1 MNRRLFV
8 PILKTIPSNTKKII
22 DEQIF
27 NQTNFFQ
34 SIQSIQNR
42 QQSRLYGYFCKQY
55 KYQQLGFTEP
65 DYEAFLNRILTSYF
79 NRREVT
85 ASTKTKSEVRG
96 GGKKPWRQKG
106 LGRARAGSSRS
117 PLWKGG
123 GVCFGPKPKFNNQK
137 INKKEYGLAIK
148 LLLRLAYKQNR
159 LLIIQPLSGSLLNNI
174 QKTREIKNLLASI
187 IKTTNNENSSQAIR
201 FVLSQ
206 KEYKMFG
213 ENFKKA
219 SSNLLRTDIISENEL
234 SLANF
239 TKPTTFVFTIGA
251 FLSLRS
257 KFM

>member
-8 PILKTIPSNTKKII
+8 PILKSISSTTKKDI

-42 QQSRLYGYFCKQY
+42 RQSRLYGYFCKNY
-55 KYQQLGFTEP
+55 KYQQLGFSEP
-65 DYEAFLNRILTSYF
+65 DSEAFLNRILTSYL
-79 NRREVT
+79 NTREVT

-123 GVCFGPKPKFNNQK
+123 GVCFGPKPKFVNPK
-137 INKKEYGLAIK
+137 INKKEYGLAMR
-148 LLLRLAYKQNR
+148 LLIRLAYRKNQ
-159 LLIIQPLSGSLLNNI
+159 LLIVQGLTSNPLQKI
-174 QKTREIKNLLASI
+174 YKTREIKSLLESVT
-187 IKTTNNENSSQAIR
+187 KNPSQAVR
-201 FVLSQ
+201 FVLS
-206 KEYKMFG
+206 KDEYKNFG
-213 ENFKKA
+213 ENFTKA
-219 SSNLLRTDIISENEL
+219 SANLPKTFVISENEL
-234 SLANF
+234 TLATF
-239 TKPTTFVFTIGA
+239 IKPTKFIFTIDA
-251 FLSLRS
+251 FLNTRS

>member
-1 MNRRLFV
+1 MNRKLYV
-8 PILKTIPSNTKKII
+8 PILKTIPSSTRKII

-34 SIQSIQNR
+34 SIQSVQNR
-42 QQSRLYGYFCKQY
+42 KQSRLYGYFCRHY

-65 DYEAFLNRILTSYF
+65 DYETFLNRILTSYF

-117 PLWKGG
+117 PLWRGG
-123 GVCFGPKPKFNNQK
+123 GVCFGPKPKQNNIK
-137 INKKEYGLAIK
+137 INKKEYSLAIK

-159 LLIIQPLSGSLLNNI
+159 LLIVQSLNTTPLNNI
-174 QKTREIKNLLASI
+174 QKTREIENLFLSL
-187 IKTTNNENSSQAIR
+187 IKTDASKKSCQSIR
-201 FVLSQ
+201 FIMSEQ
-206 KEYKMFG
+206 EYKNFG
-213 ENFKKA
+213 ENFKRA
-219 SSNLLRTDIISENEL
+219 SSNISKTHVISDRQL

-239 TKPTTFVFTIGA
+239 TKPTKFIFTLDA
-251 FLSLRS
+251 FLNIRS
-257 KFM
+257 KFI

>member
-1 MNRRLFV
+1 MNRKLFV
-8 PILKTIPSNTKKII
+8 PILKTIPSNTRKII

-34 SIQSIQNR
+34 SIQSVQNR
-42 QQSRLYGYFCKQY
+42 KQSRLYGYFCKHY

-79 NRREVT
+79 NRREFT

-123 GVCFGPKPKFNNQK
+123 GVCFGPKPKLNKIK
-137 INKKEYGLAIK
+137 INKKEYSLAIK
-148 LLLRLAYKQNR
+148 LLLRLAYKQKR
-159 LLIIQPLSGSLLNNI
+159 LFIVQSLTFTPLSTI
-174 QKTREIKNLLASI
+174 QKTNEIKNLFKSI
-187 IKTTNNENSSQAIR
+187 IKSQNHQGSSQAIR
-201 FVLSQ
+201 LILSES
-206 KEYKMFG
+206 EYKNFG
-213 ENFKKA
+213 ENFKRA
-219 SSNLLRTDIISENEL
+219 SSNISKAYVINEKEL

-239 TKPTTFVFTIGA
+239 TKPTKFIFTLDA
-251 FLSLRS
+251 FLRIRS